1 MKILDKYIELIKKG
15 YCSDYN
21 ELNCIDNF
29 PQEKIVQEIK
39 QLQQENQQLKKQ
51 KDDVVEYIKTAI
63 EDGDYFEADIDSDIQ
78 PASHDKY
85 VNSVDILRMLGEI
98 DVED

>member
-1 MKILDKYIELIKKG
+1 MNKEEIINQVCDCFKINITL
-15 YCSDYN
+15 N
-21 ELNCIDNF
+21 EL
-29 PQEKIVQEIK
+29 EKIIDD
-39 QLQQENQQLKKQ
+39 LQKKAELGEHYKYLYSEVKKQ

-98 DVED
+98 DVKD